1 MSFKDEY
8 AKFTKPSA
16 EREAFVLK
24 TLLSLPREQIV
35 GSMKT
40 ISVKRPDGSTVTY
53 KVMPDYITVDGMRVP
68 MSGNTAQQVAD
79 HFGLSLPSAQMAQD
93 IYDNA
98 DVKVA
103 AQPLSGTGTTIDGRH
118 YTPQDVVSNQGVGYA
133 PFAVSYNDRVNQQLA
148 DKGVTPGG
156 NQVVSGFAK
165 DIVMPPKPGRL
176 GLYGLYTDKGKA
188 IQGGSGE
195 TPHDTSVHTEYGTY
209 ARLVSPEVTVT
220 YPDGRTETKP
230 VGQVYVAGRYATPKG
245 GTPAGPSTP
254 AAPKGPGGIDEIN
267 QFLDQALTGVA
278 SRTAIYEEIIKAAE
292 AATLDAASV
301 VSPKDYHYQPGAP
314 PPGYVPLGIKGR
326 APRPIEDTAR
336 NVLHMFLSAKYPI
349 GSMIPFTIDGQKYMA
364 RAEVHSN
371 SPYGISV
378 YKSTDTPS
386 GTPQS
391 RMKMLQRVDQQ
402 TTPTDNSISDFFSEI
417 LKDL

>member
-1 MSFKDEY
+1 MGFKEEY
-8 AKFTKPSA
+8 AKFSKPSA

-35 GSMKT
+35 RNMKT
-40 ISVKRPDGSTVTY
+40 VTVKKPDGTTISY

-133 PFAVSYNDRVNQQLA
+133 PFAVSYNDRINQQLA
-148 DKGVTPGG
+148 DKGATPGG
-156 NQVVSGFAK
+156 GQIVSGFAK
-165 DIVMPPKPGRL
+165 DIVAPPSPGKL
-176 GLYGLYTDKGKA
+176 GLYGLYTDKGKP
-188 IQGGSGE
+188 IQGGNGQ
-195 TPHDTSVHTEYGTY
+195 TPHDTAVHTEYGTY
-209 ARLVSPEVTVT
+209 VRLVSPEVTVT

-245 GTPAGPSTP
+245 SGPEKPS
-254 AAPKGPGGIDEIN
+254 AAPKGQGMDEIN

-278 SRTAIYEEIIKAAE
+278 SRMALYERIIKTAE
-292 AATLDAASV
+292 AVPLDPAEV
-301 VSPKDYHYQPGAP
+301 VGPKDYGYQPGAP
-314 PPGYVPLGIKGR
+314 PPGYAPLGIKGR
-326 APRPIEDTAR
+326 APKTIEDTAK
-336 NVLHMFLSAKYPI
+336 NVLKLFLSSKYPI
-349 GSMIPFTIDGQKYMA
+349 GSMIPFTVDGEKYMA

-378 YKSTDTPS
+378 YKATSS

-391 RMKMLQRVDQQ
+391 RMKMLERVDQQ
-402 TTPTDNSISDFFSEI
+402 TTPASNPFENLFSEI
-417 LKDL
+417 EKDV

>member
-1 MSFKDEY
+1 MGFKEEY
-8 AKFTKPSA
+8 AKFTKPSP

-24 TLLSLPREQIV
+24 TLLSLPKEQIV
-35 GSMKT
+35 KNMKS
-40 ISVKRPDGSTVTY
+40 ISVKKPDGTTITY

-103 AQPLSGTGTTIDGRH
+103 AQPLSGTGTTIDGHH

-133 PFAVSYNDRVNQQLA
+133 PFAISYNERVNQQLA
-148 DKGVTPGG
+148 DKGATPGG
-156 NQVVSGFAK
+156 NQIVSGFAK
-165 DIVMPPKPGRL
+165 DIIAPPAPGKL
-176 GLYGLYTDKGKA
+176 GLYGLYTDKGKP
-188 IQGGSGE
+188 IQGGNGE
-195 TPHDTSVHTEYGTY
+195 TPHDTAVHTEYGSFV
-209 ARLVSPEVTVT
+209 RLVSPEVTIT

-230 VGQVYVAGRYATPKG
+230 VSQVYVAGRYATPKG
-245 GTPAGPSTP
+245 SAPAKPNG
-254 AAPKGPGGIDEIN
+254 PKGPGEMDEIN
-267 QFLDQALTGVA
+267 QFLDQALTGIA
-278 SRTAIYEEIIKAAE
+278 GRTAVYERIIKAAE
-292 AATLDAASV
+292 AATLDPAEV

-314 PPGYVPLGIKGR
+314 PPGYAPLGIKGR
-326 APRPIEDTAR
+326 APKPIEDTAK
-336 NVLHMFLSAKYPI
+336 NVLHLFLSSKYPI
-349 GSMIPFTIDGQKYMA
+349 GSMIPFTVDGERYMA

-378 YKSTDTPS
+378 YKSTGASS

-402 TTPTDNSISDFFSEI
+402 TTPADNSIENFFSE
-417 LKDL
+417 LEKEL

>member
-1 MSFKDEY
+1 MGFKEEY
-8 AKFTKPSA
+8 AKFSKPSA

-35 GSMKT
+35 RNMKT
-40 ISVKRPDGSTVTY
+40 ITVKKPDGTTISY
-53 KVMPDYITVDGMRVP
+53 KVMPDYISVDGMRVP

-98 DVKVA
+98 DVKVT

-118 YTPQDVVSNQGVGYA
+118 YSPQDVVSNQGVGYA
-133 PFAVSYNDRVNQQLA
+133 PFAVSYNDKVNQQLA
-148 DKGVTPGG
+148 DKGVSSGG
-156 NQVVSGFAK
+156 NQIVSGFAK
-165 DIVMPPKPGRL
+165 DIVTPPKPGRL

-188 IQGGSGE
+188 IQGGNGE

-209 ARLVSPEVTVT
+209 ARLVSPDVTIT

-230 VGQVYVAGRYATPKG
+230 VGQVYVAGRYATP
-245 GTPAGPSTP
+245 AGHGPDKPS

-278 SRTAIYEEIIKAAE
+278 SRTALYERIIKAAQ
-292 AATLDAASV
+292 AAPLNPADV
-301 VSPKDYHYQPGAP
+301 VGPKDYGYKPGAP
-314 PPGYVPLGIKGR
+314 PPGYAALGIKGR
-326 APRPIEDTAR
+326 APKPIEDTAK
-336 NVLHMFLSAKYPI
+336 NVLKMFLAAKYPI
-349 GSMIPFTIDGQKYMA
+349 GSMIPFTIEGEKYMA

-378 YKSTDTPS
+378 YKATSS

-391 RMKMLQRVDQQ
+391 RMKMLERVDQQ
-402 TTPTDNSISDFFSEI
+402 TTPDKGADLFENLFSEI
-417 LKDL
+417 EKDV